1 MKGDVDIVVEV
12 GVYVLFFFYGL
23 GYMMGLDVYDMEDL
37 GEDYIGYIDDFK
49 CSLQFGLKL
58 LCLACVL

>member
-49 CSLQFGLKL
+49 CSL
-58 LCLACVL
+58 

>member
-1 MKGDVDIVVEV
+1 MKGDVDVVVEV

-37 GEDYIGYIDDFK
+37 GENYVGYIDEFK
-49 CSLQFGLKL
+49 CSLQFGLKFLWLAWL
-58 LCLACVL
+58 L